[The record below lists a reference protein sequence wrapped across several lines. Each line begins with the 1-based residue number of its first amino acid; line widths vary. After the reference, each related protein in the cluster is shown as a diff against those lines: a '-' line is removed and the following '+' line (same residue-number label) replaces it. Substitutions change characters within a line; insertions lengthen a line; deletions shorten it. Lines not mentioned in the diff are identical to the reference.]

1 MELRELK
8 SFSTAAKLRS
18 ISLAAERLG
27 VGQPTVT
34 THIKKL
40 EEELGVV
47 LFDRVRRPIRLTASG
62 AALAELA
69 EPLLDGIAGLAARTS
84 TAEELVPVRVAATYD
99 IIPHTLLL
107 VVKNFM
113 SAYGHAHIRIRSG
126 GRGGVL
132 DMVKESEVDI
142 GIMPGPEKGS
152 NFEFEGLFPYER
164 VLIVP
169 KGHSLLHST
178 LWSMEQIAPW
188 PLIMMQR
195 GTYTRGIVEEEFRR
209 NGLSY
214 EIVIELDSMD
224 MIKRYVALGLGVSIG
239 PRLAIEPEDLHELGI
254 VSLTTLL
261 PVEQAGILTLRGR
274 TLSEPARN
282 FVSVLRETLSH
293 SPVQAA

>member
-8 SFSTAAKLRS
+8 SFCTAARLRS

-47 LFDRVRRPIRLTASG
+47 LFDRVRRPIRLTAPG
-62 AALAELA
+62 AALSELA
-69 EPLLDGIAGLAARTS
+69 QPLLDGIEGLAARAS
-84 TAEELVPVRVAATYD
+84 AVEELAPVRVAATHE

-107 VVKNFM
+107 VVKSFM
-113 SAYGHAHIRIRSG
+113 SAYEHAHIRIRSG
-126 GRGGVL
+126 SRGEVL
-132 DMVKESEVDI
+132 DMVKEAEVDI
-142 GIMPGPEKGS
+142 GIMPGPEKGA
-152 NFEFEGLFPYER
+152 NFDFEGLFPYER
-164 VLIVP
+164 VLIAP
-169 KGHSLLHST
+169 KGHPLLHST
-178 LWSMEQIAPW
+178 LWSIEQIAQW

-195 GTYTRGIVEEEFRR
+195 GTSTRTIVEQGFRR

-239 PRLAIEPEDLHELGI
+239 PRLAIEPEDEHELGT

-261 PVEQAGILTLRGR
+261 PVEQAGIVTLRGR
-274 TLSEPARN
+274 ALSELARN
-282 FVSVLRETLSH
+282 FVSVMRETLSP
-293 SPVQAA
+293 SPVRSA

>member
-1 MELRELK
+1 MELRELR
-8 SFSTAAKLRS
+8 SFCTAAKLRS

-27 VGQPTVT
+27 LGQPTVT

-84 TAEELVPVRVAATYD
+84 TVEELVPVRVAATYD

-107 VVKNFM
+107 VVKSFM
-113 SAYGHAHIRIRSG
+113 SAYEHVHIRIRSG
-126 GRGGVL
+126 GREEVV
-132 DMVKESEVDI
+132 DMVKEAEVDL
-142 GIMPGPEKGS
+142 GIMPGPEKGA
-152 NFEFEGLFPYER
+152 NFDFEGLFPYER
-164 VLIVP
+164 VLIAP
-169 KGHSLLHST
+169 KGHPLLRST
-178 LWSMEQIAPW
+178 LWSMEQIAQW

-195 GTYTRGIVEEEFRR
+195 GTYTRAIVEEEFRR

-274 TLSEPARN
+274 ALSEHARN
-282 FVSVLRETLSH
+282 FVSVVRKTLS
-293 SPVQAA
+293 PAGVQAA

>member
-1 MELRELK
+1 MEIRELR
-8 SFSTAAKLRS
+8 SFCTAAKLRS

-62 AALAELA
+62 AALSELT
-69 EPLLDGIAGLAARTS
+69 EPLLDGIDGLAARTS
-84 TAEELVPVRVAATYD
+84 TVEESAPVRVAATYD

-107 VVKNFM
+107 VVKSFM
-113 SAYGHAHIRIRSG
+113 SAYEHSHIRIRSG
-126 GRGGVL
+126 GRGEVL
-132 DMVKESEVDI
+132 DMVKDAEVDL
-142 GIMPGPEKGS
+142 GIMPGPEKGA
-152 NFEFEGLFPYER
+152 NLDFEGLFPYER
-164 VLIVP
+164 VLIAP
-169 KGHSLLHST
+169 KGHPLLHST
-178 LWSMEQIAPW
+178 LWSMEQIAQW

-195 GTYTRGIVEEEFRR
+195 GTYTRALVEEEFRR
-209 NGLSY
+209 NGWSY

-239 PRLAIEPEDLHELGI
+239 PRLAIEPEDQHELGI

-274 TLSEPARN
+274 ALSEPVRN
-282 FVSVLRETLSH
+282 FVSVMRETLSP
-293 SPVQAA
+293 SPVRPA